1 MAAFRLDM
9 SNPFPSGASGKFHGG
24 PGDGGHAGKSTWYE
38 AFGMDFGA
46 PVGTQVFAVFDAKVT
61 DFKHPAPS
69 PTVFGDQIWMRAA
82 NATLDPEDSGGV
94 GIFYTHLQ
102 ADSSIFIGASIA
114 RGSVI
119 GTISAANPS
128 HLHFALAERRGG
140 TNFGVNLYSA
150 FKSGINTTTI
160 MTVEF
165 PQNGS
170 QPTVV

>member
-1 MAAFRLDM
+1 MSAFSLDM
-9 SNPFPSGASGKFHGG
+9 SNPFSTGASGTFFGG
-24 PGDGGHAGKSTWYE
+24 PGDGGHVGSSWYE

-46 PVGTQVFAVFDAKVT
+46 PAGTQVLAVFDGKVT
-61 DFKHPAPS
+61 DFKQPTPS
-69 PTVFGDQIWMRAA
+69 PTVFGDQIWVRAA
-82 NATLDPEDSGGV
+82 NGSLNPDDPGGV

-102 ADSSIFIGASIA
+102 ADPSIFIGATIA

-119 GTISAANPS
+119 GTISAGNPS

-150 FKSGINTTTI
+150 FQGRINTTAI

-170 QPTVV
+170 PPTIV